1 MQETGSLQAIQPYI
15 NTRENL
21 PSYLCFIVVSG
32 TGSLLYEGKP
42 YSLQSGDVVFIDCQK
57 KYAHSTSDN
66 LWSLQWCHFYGFSLH
81 AIYEKYQERGGQ
93 PVFHP
98 KDVAP
103 IRKLMEKLYELA
115 DSSDYIK
122 DMKINR
128 ELSALLTFLMA
139 ESWNPEMGSL
149 YRKHAKLDNV
159 KCYIDKHYADKIT
172 LDKLSDIF
180 YIDKFYMSKKFKDI
194 YGVTIISYLEEKRI
208 TKAKSLL
215 RFTDMTI
222 EEISIAVGINSASY
236 FSRVFKRAEG
246 IGPGKYRK
254 LW

>member
-1 MQETGSLQAIQPYI
+1 
-15 NTRENL
+15 
-21 PSYLCFIVVSG
+21 
-32 TGSLLYEGKP
+32 
-42 YSLQSGDVVFIDCQK
+42 
-57 KYAHSTSDN
+57 
-66 LWSLQWCHFYGFSLH
+66 
-81 AIYEKYQERGGQ
+81 
-93 PVFHP
+93 
-98 KDVAP
+98 
-103 IRKLMEKLYELA
+103 MEKLYELA